1 MSSADDAAIRIGVS
15 ACLLGQKVRWDGG
28 HKRDRF
34 LTDTLGRFV
43 EWVPV
48 CPELEVGMGVPRPTL
63 RLARLGGKLRL
74 LEDGSDRDHTRAMR
88 AWTKQRVVAL
98 RKLDLCGYVLKR
110 GSPSCGMER
119 VKIHAGGRRPV
130 RKGRGV
136 FAAGLID
143 SLPCLPVE
151 EEGRLDDPALR
162 ENFVER
168 LFAYR
173 RLRDLFGS
181 RWTPGRCVA
190 FHAAHELQLRA
201 HSPEAYQALDR
212 LVAGIRKLPRS
223 EFRQRYEQGFM
234 GALQVRATRGRNA
247 NLLQHMAGR
256 FRKQLEPDD
265 REELSTAIHDFRKG
279 RAPMTV
285 PLTLIRHH
293 ARRLALESLLGQVYL
308 DPHPGE
314 MMLRNPV

>member
-1 MSSADDAAIRIGVS
+1 MRSAADAAIRIGVS

-34 LTDTLGRFV
+34 LTDTFGRFV

-63 RLARLGGKLRL
+63 RLVKMGGKVRL
-74 LEDGSDRDHTRAMR
+74 LENGSDRDHTRAMR
-88 AWTKQRVVAL
+88 AWTKQRVAAL

-110 GSPSCGMER
+110 DSPSCGMER
-119 VKIHAGGRRPV
+119 VKIHAEGRMPV
-130 RKGRGV
+130 RKGKGV

-143 SLPCLPVE
+143 ALPCLPVE
-151 EEGRLDDPALR
+151 EEGRLGDPVRR

-168 LFAYR
+168 VFAYR

-190 FHAAHELQLRA
+190 FHTAHELQLLA
-201 HSPEAYQALDR
+201 HSPRAYQALGR
-212 LVAGIRKLPRS
+212 LVTGIRKLLRP
-223 EFRQRYEQGFM
+223 EFRSRYEQGFM
-234 GALQVRATRGRNA
+234 STLELHATRGRSTRV
-247 NLLQHMAGR
+247 LREMAGR
-256 FRKQLEPDD
+256 LRKQLESGD
-265 REELSTAIHDFRKG
+265 REELGAAIHDYRTS
-279 RAPMTV
+279 RVPLVV

-293 ARRLALESLLGQVYL
+293 ARRLAVESLLDQVYL
-308 DPHPGE
+308 DPDPRE
-314 MMLRNPV
+314 LMLRNHV